1 MEKNIDTEVLV
12 IGFGGAGAVAAI
24 TAHDAGASVVII
36 EKMDHGGGNTNLS
49 LGGFLCLKDFD
60 RGLLY
65 LESLCNRVFSTLEP
79 EMIYAYA
86 RGCLNNQKWV
96 EDFGHSTHAYGGA
109 AFPELPGADSVEK
122 RMVTGKNSTQEN
134 SFWGFIRT
142 EVEKRRITVLNN
154 APAKSLITDEDG
166 AVKGAVVNINGGKI
180 SVKASRAAILACG
193 GFEYNDWMKKNYLKG
208 YPYYSLGSP
217 GNTGDGLAM
226 AQRAGAD
233 IWHVSNV
240 STPLGFKTAEYEAA
254 FLIKPLSMQ
263 YIYTDKSGKRFASE
277 VTDVHAYNYLV
288 DLFDTQSLEFPRI
301 PCCMIFDET
310 LRKAGPIAI
319 SAVGFNRGR
328 YQWSKDNKK
337 EIDNGW
343 IVSGET
349 IGDLADEI
357 GVGRQMLENT
367 VKRYNQYCE
376 SGNDHDYNRPRE
388 TMEPLCNGP
397 YYSIMLWPSLLNTQ
411 GGPRRNFNAQVLYP
425 DGSLIPRLY
434 SAGELGSLFGLLY
447 QGGGNIGEC
456 LAFGRIAGEKA
467 AAEKKMF

>member
-1 MEKNIDTEVLV
+1 
-12 IGFGGAGAVAAI
+12 
-24 TAHDAGASVVII
+24 
-36 EKMDHGGGNTNLS
+36 
-49 LGGFLCLKDFD
+49 
-60 RGLLY
+60 
-65 LESLCNRVFSTLEP
+65 
-79 EMIYAYA
+79 
-86 RGCLNNQKWV
+86 
-96 EDFGHSTHAYGGA
+96 
-109 AFPELPGADSVEK
+109 
-122 RMVTGKNSTQEN
+122 
-134 SFWGFIRT
+134 
-142 EVEKRRITVLNN
+142 
-154 APAKSLITDEDG
+154 
-166 AVKGAVVNINGGKI
+166 
-180 SVKASRAAILACG
+180 
-193 GFEYNDWMKKNYLKG
+193 
-208 YPYYSLGSP
+208 
-217 GNTGDGLAM
+217 
-226 AQRAGAD
+226 
-233 IWHVSNV
+233 
-240 STPLGFKTAEYEAA
+240 
-254 FLIKPLSMQ
+254 MQ

-310 LRKAGPIAI
+310 LCKAGPIAI

-349 IGDLADEI
+349 IGDLADKI
-357 GVGRQMLENT
+357 GVGRQMLEET

-376 SGNDHDYNRPRE
+376 SGKDHDYNRPRE